1 MLGNFVN
8 RNLSFIN
15 KKFDGIIKEA
25 KVDPEIIKMTEDL
38 YKKAGNL
45 IEQAELKAAIEEIF
59 DYIGF
64 ANKYYDE
71 NTPWIKVKENIEE
84 FNDITYTCTYMIV
97 NIAYLIRP
105 FLSETSDKILNMLD
119 ISKESNWQEKEI
131 TGNIKIVNNEL
142 LFNRIDDEE
151 TKSIMDKLNNK

>member
-1 MLGNFVN
+1 M
-8 RNLSFIN
+8 
-15 KKFDGIIKEA
+15 
-25 KVDPEIIKMTEDL
+25 
-38 YKKAGNL
+38 
-45 IEQAELKAAIEEIF
+45 
-59 DYIGF
+59 DYISLG
-64 ANKYYDE
+64 NKYYDE
-71 NTPWIKVKENIEE
+71 NTPWIKVKELGMVNFQRKGIEE

-97 NIAYLIRP
+97 NIANLIRP